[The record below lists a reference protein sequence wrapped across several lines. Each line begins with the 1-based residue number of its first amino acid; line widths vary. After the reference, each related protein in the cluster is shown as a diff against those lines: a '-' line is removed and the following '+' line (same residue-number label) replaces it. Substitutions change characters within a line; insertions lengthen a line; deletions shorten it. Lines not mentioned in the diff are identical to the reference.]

1 MSSHTSIF
9 FAGHTL
15 APPRHVYRGKAMPLY
30 TGGLNAHAC
39 QRQRTTS
46 CLVSQTLSFSV
57 PPPLD
62 DIRTPARVCS
72 RSSETSIFSLISD
85 WHVSEGERNRHIWFF
100 LDVSHSDNPQPAAA
114 NTAHNARHHAL
125 GKQIREGNL
134 LLPSSGLRGNCNL
147 LLLTIHDKPVV

>member
-15 APPRHVYRGKAMPLY
+15 APPGHVYRGKAMPLY
-30 TGGLNAHAC
+30 TGGLHAHAC

-62 DIRTPARVCS
+62 DIRTPARVYS

-85 WHVSEGERNRHIWFF
+85 WHVSEGERYRHICFF
-100 LDVSHSDNPQPAAA
+100 GRLPLRQP
-114 NTAHNARHHAL
+114 TACRCKH
-125 GKQIREGNL
+125 GTQC
-134 LLPSSGLRGNCNL
+134 PSSRFRAVNKRG
-147 LLLTIHDKPVV
+147 